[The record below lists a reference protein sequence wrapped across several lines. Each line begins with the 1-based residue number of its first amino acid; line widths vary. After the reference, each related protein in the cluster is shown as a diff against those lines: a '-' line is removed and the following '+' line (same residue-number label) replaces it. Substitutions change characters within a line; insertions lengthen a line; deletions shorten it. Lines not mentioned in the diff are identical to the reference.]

1 MNVALQ
7 FCDLALHAA
16 KHLPPAER
24 ADLFE
29 FAGQVLQ
36 ARDLPE
42 AAHAA
47 SRAATALRE
56 AESAQLTFKR
66 LLATTAAS

>member
-1 MNVALQ
+1 MHIALQ
-7 FCDLALHAA
+7 FCDLAMSAA
-16 KHLPPAER
+16 AHLPPAER

-29 FAGQVLQ
+29 FAGQVLH

-47 SRAATALRE
+47 SRAAAALRE

-66 LLATTAAS
+66 LLVIPSN